1 VKKILIL
8 SAHPTDGK
16 PLRLDKEVRE
26 IQAGL
31 ERAKSRD
38 KFEII
43 SKWAVRPEDLR
54 RSLLD
59 YEPEIVHF
67 SGHGAGNQGLVL
79 ENDAGQGQLVT
90 TEALTRLFGLFKH
103 KIECV
108 LLNACYSEVQ
118 AEAIFQ
124 HIGCVVGIIKQ
135 LGMKQPESLLWVFMM
150 R

>member
-43 SKWAVRPEDLR
+43 SRWAVCPEDLR
-54 RSLLD
+54 RALLD
-59 YEPEIVHF
+59 YEPEIV
-67 SGHGAGNQGLVL
+67 
-79 ENDAGQGQLVT
+79 
-90 TEALTRLFGLFKH
+90 LFRDMAQ
-103 KIECV
+103 V
-108 LLNACYSEVQ
+108 
-118 AEAIFQ
+118 
-124 HIGCVVGIIKQ
+124 IK
-135 LGMKQPESLLWVFMM
+135 G
-150 R
+150 